1 MTDKLIAKY
10 NYLKYSINYIN
21 NIKYYSLNQNISLP
35 SVTSILRYINDKVN
49 LNSFNSKITNSMEI
63 GDLMHNYL
71 EDYIH
76 GRKNVYVDS
85 KNFSLAKTLANIVID
100 NIIINFDEIWGSEV
114 SVSYK
119 NQYAGTIDLI
129 GIFNKKLCIMD
140 YKSSYKKKN
149 MEELEDYF
157 LQCAAYTIA
166 HDWQFNTNVDSIMI
180 FQVVRNGDFEK
191 NIITKP
197 ELDIYKDKWFDK
209 LEKFNAKITKDND

>member
-1 MTDKLIAKY
+1 MIDKLTAKY
-10 NYLKYSINYIN
+10 NYLKYNINYIN

-35 SVTSILRYINDKVN
+35 SVTSILRHINGKEN
-49 LNSFNSKITNSMEI
+49 LNSFNPKITNSMEI

-191 NIITKP
+191 NIINKP
-197 ELDIYKDKWFDK
+197 ELDLYKEKWFDK
-209 LEKFNAKITKDND
+209 LEKFNAKIAKDND

>member
-1 MTDKLIAKY
+1 MIDKLTAKY
-10 NYLKYSINYIN
+10 NYLKYNINYIN

-35 SVTSILRYINDKVN
+35 SVTSILRHINGKVN
-49 LNSFNSKITNSMEI
+49 LNSFNPKITNSMEI

-191 NIITKP
+191 NIINKP
-197 ELDIYKDKWFDK
+197 ELDLYKDKWFDK
-209 LEKFNAKITKDND
+209 LEKFNAKIAKDND

>member
-1 MTDKLIAKY
+1 MIDKLTAKY
-10 NYLKYSINYIN
+10 NYLKYNINYIN

-35 SVTSILRYINDKVN
+35 SVTSILRHINGKVN
-49 LNSFNSKITNSMEI
+49 LNSFNPKITNSMEI

-191 NIITKP
+191 NIINKP
-197 ELDIYKDKWFDK
+197 ELDLYKEKWFDK
-209 LEKFNAKITKDND
+209 LEKFNAKIAKDND

>member
-1 MTDKLIAKY
+1 MIDKLTAKY

-35 SVTSILRYINDKVN
+35 SVTSILRHINGKVN
-49 LNSFNSKITNSMEI
+49 LNSFNPKITNSMEI

-191 NIITKP
+191 NIINKP
-197 ELDIYKDKWFDK
+197 ELDLYKEKWFDK
-209 LEKFNAKITKDND
+209 LEKFNAKIAKDND

>member
-1 MTDKLIAKY
+1 MIDKLTAKY
-10 NYLKYSINYIN
+10 NYLKYNINYIN

-35 SVTSILRYINDKVN
+35 SVTSILRHINGKVN
-49 LNSFNSKITNSMEI
+49 LNSFNPKITNSMEI

-191 NIITKP
+191 NIINKP
-197 ELDIYKDKWFDK
+197 ELDLYKEKWFDK